1 MTPRLASMLAAHRR
15 LVTGLLAAL
24 VSAVSFGSSGAFAK
38 PLLAAG
44 WSSGALVIMRVGGA
58 AVLLMIPALIA
69 MRGHW
74 RYLKAELPRL
84 LLYGALSG
92 ATVQVAYFNAVAV
105 IDVAIA
111 LLMEYSGILMVVLFI
126 WATTRKAPGRLTLLG
141 MVTAVGGVLLM
152 LNPAGGELDLGG
164 VLWGLLAA
172 VGIATFF
179 LVSATPT
186 RLPSIAFVTF
196 GLTVAAVGLGIV
208 SAVGILPFT
217 TSTADA
223 VMSFGAIPWWVGVG
237 ELAVIAAAAA
247 YGFGFV
253 AAQRLGATPA
263 AFAGL
268 VELLMGVVW
277 AGLLLGE
284 MPSGL
289 QLAGG
294 AVMVAG
300 VAAVQ
305 FDRARQEQT
314 GDSPG
319 TAPAADPDGR
329 DDPGQG
335 RREDRF
341 DDGVEP
347 EPVAGG

>member
-172 VGIATFF
+172 VGIARSFWF
-179 LVSATPT
+179 RRHPRGCRRSPSSPSGS
-186 RLPSIAFVTF
+186 RLP
-196 GLTVAAVGLGIV
+196 
-208 SAVGILPFT
+208 
-217 TSTADA
+217 
-223 VMSFGAIPWWVGVG
+223 
-237 ELAVIAAAAA
+237 
-247 YGFGFV
+247 
-253 AAQRLGATPA
+253 
-263 AFAGL
+263 
-268 VELLMGVVW
+268 
-277 AGLLLGE
+277 
-284 MPSGL
+284 PSGSGL
-289 QLAGG
+289 CRPLGSCRSQ
-294 AVMVAG
+294 
-300 VAAVQ
+300 
-305 FDRARQEQT
+305 
-314 GDSPG
+314 
-319 TAPAADPDGR
+319 
-329 DDPGQG
+329 
-335 RREDRF
+335 RRPRT
-341 DDGVEP
+341 P
-347 EPVAGG
+347 S